1 MGTYL
6 HHKESRLPR
15 LARLLHRYDMKAIR
29 RSKTQIVE
37 GLEHVIAG
45 TALYVVG
52 PDDDLEDIKEAALED
67 MKSVLSRIGKT
78 GEGVCVQASTLGSLE
93 ALREFLKSPAGK
105 IPVSGISVG
114 PVHKTDAMKAMMP
127 ETQELVDEAGVK
139 IFSADIIYHLFD
151 QFKAYTDNF
160 KEEKKKEASEEAV
173 YPCVLQIM
181 PDCVFNKRGPI
192 VLGVDVVEGIAK
204 DILRTKELKADAK
217 LNVPGLLVIDTH
229 GHESFANLRSRGSGL
244 CDITILEVDI
254 MHGLEPQTIESLNLL
269 KRRNTEFI
277 VAWNKVDRI
286 YGWKVCRSAPLVKAM
301 KQQSKDVQIEFNAK
315 LTQVITQLKEQGLN
329 TKLYYRNKEMGETYS
344 TVPTCAISGEG
355 IPDLL
360 LLLVQWTQ
368 ETMIEKLTYSNE
380 VQGGQTLWV
389 NSLPERTNCEGNEAT
404 IQRCPNRV
412 ITQLK
417 EQGLNTKLYYRC
429 KEMGETYSIVPTSA
443 ISGEGIPDL
452 LLLLV
457 QWTQK
462 TMIEKLMYSNEVQCT
477 VLVVKVQ
484 GHGAT
489 IDVVLVN
496 GTYCYLNSSITDAP
510 SNVLTPSKDM
520 IELD

>member
-1 MGTYL
+1 MLETP
-6 HHKESRLPR
+6 E
-15 LARLLHRYDMKAIR
+15 LA
-29 RSKTQIVE
+29 
-37 GLEHVIAG
+37 
-45 TALYVVG
+45 
-52 PDDDLEDIKEAALED
+52 
-67 MKSVLSRIGKT
+67 
-78 GEGVCVQASTLGSLE
+78 
-93 ALREFLKSPAGK
+93 
-105 IPVSGISVG
+105 
-114 PVHKTDAMKAMMP
+114 
-127 ETQELVDEAGVK
+127 DEAGVK

-181 PDCVFNKRGPI
+181 PNCVFNKRGPI
-192 VLGVDVVEGIAK
+192 VLGVDVVKGIA
-204 DILRTKELKADAK
+204 KELKADAK

-277 VAWNKVDRI
+277 VALNKVDRL

-301 KQQSKDVQIEFNAK
+301 KRQSKDVQIEFNAK

-329 TKLYYRNKEMGETYS
+329 YGNKEMGETYS

-380 VQGGQTLWV
+380 VQGTYLHHKE
-389 NSLPERTNCEGNEAT
+389 SRLPRLARLLHRGLEHAIAGTALYVVGPDDDLEDIKEAA
-404 IQRCPNRV
+404 
-412 ITQLK
+412 LEDMK
-417 EQGLNTKLYYRC
+417 
-429 KEMGETYSIVPTSA
+429 SA
-443 ISGEGIPDL
+443 LSRIGKTGEGACVQASTLGSLEALREFLKSPAGKIPVSGISVGPVHKKDAMKASVML
-452 LLLLV
+452 E
-457 QWTQK
+457 QK
-462 TMIEKLMYSNEVQCT
+462 QNMPQSWPLIFE
-477 VLVVKVQ
+477 
-484 GHGAT
+484 
-489 IDVVLVN
+489 
-496 GTYCYLNSSITDAP
+496 
-510 SNVLTPSKDM
+510 
-520 IELD
+520 

>member
-1 MGTYL
+1 
-6 HHKESRLPR
+6 
-15 LARLLHRYDMKAIR
+15 
-29 RSKTQIVE
+29 
-37 GLEHVIAG
+37 
-45 TALYVVG
+45 
-52 PDDDLEDIKEAALED
+52 
-67 MKSVLSRIGKT
+67 
-78 GEGVCVQASTLGSLE
+78 
-93 ALREFLKSPAGK
+93 
-105 IPVSGISVG
+105 
-114 PVHKTDAMKAMMP
+114 
-127 ETQELVDEAGVK
+127 
-139 IFSADIIYHLFD
+139 
-151 QFKAYTDNF
+151 
-160 KEEKKKEASEEAV
+160 
-173 YPCVLQIM
+173 
-181 PDCVFNKRGPI
+181 
-192 VLGVDVVEGIAK
+192 
-204 DILRTKELKADAK
+204 
-217 LNVPGLLVIDTH
+217 
-229 GHESFANLRSRGSGL
+229 
-244 CDITILEVDI
+244 

-277 VAWNKVDRI
+277 VALNKVDRL

-301 KQQSKDVQIEFNAK
+301 KRQSKDVQIEFNAK

-329 TKLYYRNKEMGETYS
+329 YGNKEMGETYS

-380 VQGGQTLWV
+380 VRGQTLWV

-417 EQGLNTKLYYRC
+417 EQGLNTKLYCRC

-443 ISGEGIPDL
+443 ISQCPDIWVCGCDSGEGIPDL

-462 TMIEKLMYSNEVQCT
+462 TMIEKLIYSNEVQCT

-496 GTYCYLNSSITDAP
+496 GTYCYLNSSITGAP
-510 SNVLTPSKDM
+510 SNELTPSKG
-520 IELD
+520 